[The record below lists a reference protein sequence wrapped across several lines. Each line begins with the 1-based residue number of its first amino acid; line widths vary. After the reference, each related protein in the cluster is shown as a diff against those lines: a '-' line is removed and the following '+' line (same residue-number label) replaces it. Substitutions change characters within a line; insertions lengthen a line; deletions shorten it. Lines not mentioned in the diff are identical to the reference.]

1 MEGMIL
7 YTGILTTISL
17 RWQTTG
23 IAPSLAFG
31 RLWPRAKGFVKLT
44 VILVRAYY
52 RLIPLALNDLLVT
65 GHTPARI
72 LIVHDA

>member
-52 RLIPLALNDLLVT
+52 RLIPLALNNLLVT